1 VVKRNTF
8 TNGSEQR
15 QWKYV
20 MNRLLSLYSLFTSD
34 GYQWLRVVVGDEG
47 GWSGMAA
54 LSIGRG
60 GGTPRGMKKR

>member
-1 VVKRNTF
+1 MAY
-8 TNGSEQR
+8 R
-15 QWKYV
+15 QV
-20 MNRLLSLYSLFTSD
+20 LLLAVAVAVAVACLAPLASAK
-34 GYQWLRVVVGDEG
+34 QWVVGDEG